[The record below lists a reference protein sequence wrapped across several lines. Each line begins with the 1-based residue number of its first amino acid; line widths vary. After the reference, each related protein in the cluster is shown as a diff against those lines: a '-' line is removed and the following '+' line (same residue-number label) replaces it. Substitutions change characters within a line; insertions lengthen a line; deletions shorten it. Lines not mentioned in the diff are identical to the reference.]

1 MNRFRFLWTFIRP
14 IRWSFFG
21 AIILTLV
28 AVIIGNL
35 PPLALR
41 FYIDNSLTPVSE
53 GASDISSTMVVL
65 GIIFLCFTPLLA
77 SAIGNTHRYIISTIA
92 QRLVVDIRS
101 SFYSHVLR
109 LDLDYH
115 NKVGPGILMNRLMG
129 DVNIVQNMITGEAL
143 SIFASLVGLI
153 FAIVC
158 SFMINPIIASLMLVS
173 LVCCS
178 FSYYY
183 YTGRIRSANIELRDQ
198 MDDMS
203 GKLQEKIAG
212 VRLVKNYGRANAE
225 TENFLASNVKVQ
237 EFGLRSQILSV
248 SLNTY
253 VRLFSGIGSSVC
265 AALSIYFVL
274 KGYMTFGDFQ
284 ALNLF
289 FWFALNPAINLTVVI
304 NAIIQAFTSIDR
316 IIDVMGRPIN
326 ILDKKNAI
334 NLQSS
339 EGHLT
344 LRNVNFSYN
353 PNQKLFEDF
362 DLDIPAGKMTALV
375 GHTGCGKTTITA
387 LLMRLYDV
395 QGGTVALDGTDIRDL
410 RQNSLRKFIAAV
422 PQESVIFD
430 GTVREN
436 IAYGK
441 TDATME
447 EVIDAAKAAQ
457 IHDAIMK
464 LSDGYNTD
472 IGSTGSQLSVGQKQ
486 RIAIARSIVL
496 KPSVIIMDEA
506 TSSLDSESEL
516 AVQKALS
523 IILKNRT
530 SVVVAHRLST
540 ITSADQIVALDKG
553 KIIEI
558 GTHEELMRIENGYYR
573 NLYDELSGKNNSAK
587 EEEVTE

>member
-1 MNRFRFLWTFIRP
+1 MRP
-14 IRWSFFG
+14 LRWRLLG
-21 AIILTLV
+21 AVILTLV
-28 AVIIGNL
+28 AVIVGNM
-35 PPLALR
+35 PPLALK
-41 FYIDNSLTPVSE
+41 FFVDNTLTPVSKNVE
-53 GASDISSTMVVL
+53 NIFSQSKIVL
-65 GIIFLCFTPLLA
+65 GVLFICFTPLFA
-77 SAIGNTHRYIISTIA
+77 SAFGNLNRYIISALA

-129 DVNIVQNMITGEAL
+129 DVNIVQNLITGEAL
-143 SIFASLVGLI
+143 SIFASLAGLI
-153 FAIVC
+153 FAIAC
-158 SFMINPIIASLMLVS
+158 SYVIDWHIATLMVLS

-178 FSYYY
+178 FSYYHY
-183 YTGRIRSANIELRDQ
+183 MGRIRIANIELRDQ

-225 TENFLASNVKVQ
+225 TANFLESNLRVQ
-237 EFGLRSQILSV
+237 EHGLKSQILSV
-248 SLNTY
+248 SLGTY
-253 VRLFSGIGSSVC
+253 VRIFSGVGSALC
-265 AALSIYFVL
+265 ASLAIYYVL
-274 KGYMTFGDFQ
+274 RGRMSFGDMQ

-289 FWFALNPAINLTVVI
+289 FWFALNPAINLTVVA
-304 NAIIQAFTSIDR
+304 NSVIQAFTSTDR

-326 ILDKKNAI
+326 ILDRKDAKS
-334 NLQSS
+334 LSSS

-344 LRNVNFSYN
+344 LENVDFSYN
-353 PNQKLFEDF
+353 PKQKLFENF
-362 DLDIPAGKMTALV
+362 DLEIPAGKMTALV

-387 LLMRLYDV
+387 LLMRLYDI
-395 QGGTVALDGTDIRDL
+395 QGGNIRLDGNDVRDL
-410 RQNSLRKFIAAV
+410 KQSSLRRHIVAV

-441 TDATME
+441 AEATME

-457 IHDAIMK
+457 IHDAIIK

-486 RIAIARSIVL
+486 RIAIARAIIL

-523 IILKNRT
+523 TILKNRT

-553 KIIEI
+553 KIIEV
-558 GTHEELMRIENGYYR
+558 GTHAELMKIEGGYYR
-573 NLYDELSGKNNSAK
+573 TLYDELSGKNNPVK
-587 EEEVTE
+587 EEATV